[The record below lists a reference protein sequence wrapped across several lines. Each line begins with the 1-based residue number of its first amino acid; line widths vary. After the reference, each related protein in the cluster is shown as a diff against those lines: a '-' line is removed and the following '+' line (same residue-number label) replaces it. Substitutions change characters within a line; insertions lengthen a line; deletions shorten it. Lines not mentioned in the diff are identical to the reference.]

1 MPLPR
6 EHHPWEL
13 VGERH
18 GDVRERLVVPQPD
31 VEGRPIAL
39 DEVLLEVQRLCLVPG
54 DDDLDVCDSA
64 RELTDRHAA
73 VAALEVAA
81 DARPQRLRLA
91 HVQRVALLVAK
102 DVDTRLARK
111 PGKRSF
117 KVFTH
122 SLASVSP
129 CVEPS

>member
-1 MPLPR
+1 MPFPR
-6 EHHPWEL
+6 EHDPWEL
-13 VGERH
+13 VREGD
-18 GDVRERLVVPQPD
+18 GDVRERLVVPQPN
-31 VEGRPIAL
+31 VEGRPVAL
-39 DEVLLEVQRLCLVPG
+39 DQVLLEKQGLRLVAG

-64 RELTDRHAA
+64 LELGDCHTA

-81 DARPQRLRLA
+81 HARPERLRLA
-91 HVQRVALLVAK
+91 HVERFALLVAK
-102 DVDTRLARK
+102 DVDARLARE

-122 SLASVSP
+122 SLASVAP

>member
-1 MPLPR
+1 MTR
-6 EHHPWEL
+6 GNSS
-13 VGERH
+13 VERDR
-18 GDVRERLVVPQPD
+18 DVRERLVVAQPD
-31 VEGRPIAL
+31 VERRPVAL
-39 DEVLLEVQRLCLVPG
+39 DEVLLEVERLGLVAR
-54 DDDLDVCDSA
+54 DDDLDVRDAA
-64 RELTDRHAA
+64 RELPDRHAA

-81 DARPQRLRLA
+81 HARAQRLRLA
-91 HVQRVALLVAK
+91 DVQRVALLVAE
-102 DVDTRLARK
+102 DVDARLARK